1 MTFWLCKN
9 LHSVFIP
16 DSVESCGE
24 WDDDLI
30 GLGQYGFE
38 NVTIFF
44 EATSFDYPGGIT
56 SPEQLDLYKY
66 MIGIKPNDV
75 IDDDVCVYIKKTLS
89 YEVVTIKN
97 VAGVVTIPSAINNL
111 PVSRINTYAM
121 FGNTLTRVVTLS
133 DGIDK
138 ISTKAFYDN
147 DYLLIVNVPQSVDAV
162 NYYGFYS
169 LGECTIYIEANTIP
183 TDWDSSWYSG
193 IDEYKLNS
201 KAQYNSTAEYLYE
214 VVDGKIYLTK
224 YLLPI
229 STQTPIFIPD
239 KVDGKTVYG
248 IRSYCYQSSVSNSSS
263 NRFIFVIPSTII
275 VVEQYAIN
283 MYNYGYCDI
292 YLDFDSS
299 TSIPSTWNSY
309 WCYSTYGYTGY
320 ANKYYKGQW
329 ELIDNIPVVK

>member
-1 MTFWLCKN
+1 LCKN
-9 LHSVFIP
+9 LHSIFIP

-24 WDDDLI
+24 WDEELI

-38 NVTIFF
+38 NVTVFF

-56 SPEQLDLYKY
+56 SPEQLDLYKH
-66 MIGIKPNDV
+66 MIGIKPADV
-75 IDDDVCVYIKKTLS
+75 IDDEVCVYVKKTLT

-97 VAGVVTIPSAINNL
+97 VAGVVTIPSSINNL

-121 FGNTLTRVVTLS
+121 VGNTLTRVVNIS

-147 DYLLIVNVPQSVDAV
+147 DYLMIVNIPKSVDAV

-169 LGECTIYIEANTIP
+169 LSECMIYIEANAIP
-183 TDWDSSWYSG
+183 SDWDSSWYSS
-193 IDEYKLNS
+193 IDGYKLNS
-201 KAQYNSTAEYLYE
+201 KAQYNATAEYLYE
-214 VVDGKIYLTK
+214 IVDGKVYLTK

-229 STQTPIFIPD
+229 STKTPIFVPD
-239 KVDGKTVYG
+239 KVDGESVYG

-263 NRFIFVIPSTII
+263 NKFVFVIPSTIT

-283 MYNYGYCDI
+283 MYYYGYCDI
-292 YLDFDSS
+292 YLNFDSS
-299 TSIPSTWNSY
+299 SSIPTTWNSY
-309 WCYSTYGYTGY
+309 WCYSTYGYTNY
-320 ANKYYKGQW
+320 ATKYYKGQW
-329 ELIDNIPVVK
+329 DLIDNIPVAK